1 MNRNQVSTL
10 LIWGIIFLVFFT
22 LVSVLGNAGN
32 SLVKKFSYNEF
43 IQLVES
49 HSIERVTIEGKKVE
63 GILKEPLEVNGRK
76 IRKFETILPYED
88 PNLINKLIENG
99 VQVQAKE
106 RNIVWDVIISSI
118 PWILIMLVLWFF
130 LFRGIGMGG
139 NRAFEFGQSRA
150 KIYIDNKPQV
160 TFDDVANAEEAKED
174 LKEVVEFLK
183 NKEKYLKL
191 GAKIPKGVLLVGPPG
206 VGKTLLAKAVAGEAG
221 VPFLSISGSDFVEM
235 FVGVGAARVRDLFQK
250 AKQLAPAIIFI
261 DELDAVG
268 RMRGTGIGGGHDERE
283 QTLNQLLVEMDGFDG
298 SEGIIVLAATNRPD
312 ILDPA
317 LLRPGRFDRKV
328 YLGLPD
334 VEARYKILQIHTRNK
349 PLADDVDLM
358 RIARITPGFSG
369 ADLANLTNEAAL
381 LAARAGRDRIT
392 MKDFEEAKDKIIMG
406 AAKKSA
412 VLSEEEK
419 KKVAYHEAGHAIVN
433 RLLPGM
439 DKIDKVSIVPR
450 GMALGVTVPLPE
462 KDRYLYEKSYLEKQ
476 LSVLMGGRVA
486 EKLIFGEV
494 SSGAANDL
502 QKATEIAE
510 RMVKEFG
517 MSEEVGPLNINEG
530 RQVFLGKELVTKNGI
545 SEKLSEIIDRE
556 VLRILKKA
564 EKTAEDILRK
574 NIDKLHKLASA
585 LLERETISGEEM
597 DEILGI
603 GEDNGDSGKENGKGE
618 IPKEEEK
625 KA

>member
-1 MNRNQVSTL
+1 MNRHQISTL
-10 LIWGIIFLVFFT
+10 VIWSVIFLVFFFM
-22 LVSVLGNAGN
+22 VSLLGNMEQG
-32 SLVKKFSYNEF
+32 LKGKITYNEF
-43 IQLVES
+43 IQLVE
-49 HSIERVTIEGKKVE
+49 EGKVSRVIVEDRKVE
-63 GILKEPLEVNGRK
+63 GVLKQPLEKNGRK
-76 IRKFETILPYED
+76 VEKFEVVLPYQD
-88 PNLINKLIENG
+88 PEIIKELVNKG
-99 VQVQAKE
+99 VQVEARE
-106 RNIVWDVIISSI
+106 RNIIWDIIISSV

-150 KIYIDNKPQV
+150 KIYIDNKPNV
-160 TFDDVANAEEAKED
+160 TFDDVADAEEAKED
-174 LKEVVEFLK
+174 LREVVEFLK

-206 VGKTLLAKAVAGEAG
+206 VGKTLLARAVAGEAG

-334 VEARYKILQIHTRNK
+334 VEARYKILKIHTRNK
-349 PLADDVDLM
+349 PLAEDVDLM
-358 RIARITPGFSG
+358 RVAKITPGFSG

-392 MKDFEEAKDKIIMG
+392 MRDFEEAKDKIIMG
-406 AAKKSA
+406 AARKSA
-412 VLSEEEK
+412 VLSEDEK

-433 RLLPGM
+433 RMLPGM
-439 DKIDKVSIVPR
+439 DPIDKVSIVPR

-462 KDRYLYEKSYLEKQ
+462 RDRYLYEKSYLEKQ
-476 LSVLMGGRVA
+476 LAVLMGGRVA
-486 EKLIFGEV
+486 EKMVFGEV

-517 MSEEVGPLNINEG
+517 MSEEVGPINVNENK
-530 RQVFLGKELVTKNGI
+530 QVFLGKELVTRDGL
-545 SEKLSEIIDRE
+545 SEKLAEIIDRE
-556 VLRILKKA
+556 VLRILKRA
-564 EKTAEDILRK
+564 EKTAEDILRE
-574 NIDKLHKLASA
+574 NEDKLHALARA
-585 LLERETISGEEM
+585 LLERETITGEEL

-603 GEDNGDSGKENGKGE
+603 AVKD
-618 IPKEEEK
+618 EEHPHES
-625 KA
+625 

>member
-1 MNRNQVSTL
+1 MNRHQISTL
-10 LIWGIIFLVFFT
+10 VIWSAIFLVFF
-22 LVSVLGNAGN
+22 LMVSLLGNMEQG
-32 SLVKKFSYNEF
+32 LKGKITYNEF
-43 IQLVES
+43 IQLVEEGKVS
-49 HSIERVTIEGKKVE
+49 RVTVEDRKVE
-63 GILKEPLEVNGRK
+63 GVLKQPLEKNGRK
-76 IRKFETILPYED
+76 VEKFEVVLPYQD
-88 PNLINKLIENG
+88 PEIIKELVSKG
-99 VQVQAKE
+99 VQVEARE
-106 RNIVWDVIISSI
+106 RNIIWDIIISSV

-130 LFRGIGMGG
+130 LFRGIGMGS

-150 KIYIDNKPQV
+150 KIYIDNKPNV
-160 TFDDVANAEEAKED
+160 TFDDVADAEEAKED
-174 LKEVVEFLK
+174 LREVVEFLK
-183 NKEKYLKL
+183 NKEKYLRL

-206 VGKTLLAKAVAGEAG
+206 VGKTLLARAVAGEAG

-334 VEARYKILQIHTRNK
+334 VEARYKILKIHTRNK
-349 PLADDVDLM
+349 PLAEDVDLM
-358 RIARITPGFSG
+358 RVAKITPGFSG

-392 MKDFEEAKDKIIMG
+392 MRDFEEAKDKIIMG
-406 AAKKSA
+406 AARKSA
-412 VLSEEEK
+412 VLSEDEK

-433 RLLPGM
+433 RMLPGM
-439 DKIDKVSIVPR
+439 DPIDKVSIVPR

-462 KDRYLYEKSYLEKQ
+462 RDRYLYEKSYLEKQ
-476 LSVLMGGRVA
+476 LAVLMGGRVA
-486 EKLIFGEV
+486 EKMVFGEV

-517 MSEEVGPLNINEG
+517 MSEEVGPINVNENK
-530 RQVFLGKELVTKNGI
+530 QVFLGKELVTRNGL
-545 SEKLSEIIDRE
+545 SEKLAEIIDRE
-556 VLRILKKA
+556 VLRILKRA
-564 EKTAEDILRK
+564 EKTAEDILRE
-574 NIDKLHKLASA
+574 NEDKLHALARA
-585 LLERETISGEEM
+585 LLERETITGEEL

-603 GEDNGDSGKENGKGE
+603 ARKD
-618 IPKEEEK
+618 EEHPHES
-625 KA
+625 

>member
-63 GILKEPLEVNGRK
+63 GILKEPIEVNGRK

-106 RNIVWDVIISSI
+106 RNIVWDIIVSSI

-334 VEARYKILQIHTRNK
+334 VEARYKILKIHTRNK

-530 RQVFLGKELVTKNGI
+530 RQVFLGKELVTRNGI

-603 GEDNGDSGKENGKGE
+603 GKDNGDSGKENGKGE

>member
-49 HSIERVTIEGKKVE
+49 QSIERVTIEGKKVE